1 MSRIAILSASL
12 AARYDGVADYSR
24 LLAEEL
30 VRQGHCVLRIG
41 LMQTTDGWMDMAG
54 SRFAENQSAEP
65 DYQKRLET
73 ARQEIMA
80 FDPDFASFQYV
91 SFSFGRY
98 GLPLGIGRDLRRIVG
113 DRPLEL
119 MSHELWTGILPAK
132 EMKTR
137 VLSRLQRWNY
147 RRFLSQLQ
155 PHCIHVSN
163 PAYVQLLK
171 RLGVHASVLPLF
183 GNIPV
188 TELQDSELDSWECHH
203 DGRLFCKF
211 LIFGSIHPEWPLE
224 PIFSRILD
232 FCDSK
237 NLCPLVISAG
247 GQGRGEPLWQEMQS
261 VYGEKFQ
268 FLKLGRTSGER
279 ISALINSSDFGLVTT
294 PLSIIGKSGT
304 AAAMLEHDLP
314 LIVNRDEPCQHI
326 GRIEPE
332 ESRSQLIR
340 LTEDFPKQMQANF
353 SRLRTPHS
361 RLPDVAKRLVREM
374 QCGFINYEN
383 GR

>member
-1 MSRIAILSASL
+1 MARIAILSASL
-12 AARYDGVADYSR
+12 DARYDGVADYSR

-54 SRFAENQSAEP
+54 TRFAKNKAAEP

-73 ARQEIMA
+73 ARREIKA
-80 FDPDFASFQYV
+80 FDPDFASLQYV
-91 SFSFGRY
+91 CFSFGRY
-98 GLPLGIGRDLRRIVG
+98 GLPLRIGRDLRRIVG

-132 EMKTR
+132 DMKTQ
-137 VLSRLQRWNY
+137 VLSRLQQWNY
-147 RRFLSQLQ
+147 RRFLRQLQ
-155 PHCIHVSN
+155 PHCVHVSN

-188 TELQDSELDSWECHH
+188 TDLQDSELDSWEYHH

-224 PIFSRILD
+224 PLFSRILD

-247 GQGRGEPLWQEMQS
+247 GQGRGESLWHEMQS
-261 VYGEKFQ
+261 AYGMKFQ

-332 ESRSQLIR
+332 EGYNRFMT
-340 LTEDFPKQMQANF
+340 LTDDFLNQMQANF
-353 SRLRTPHS
+353 SRPRCPAS
-361 RLPDVAKRLVREM
+361 RLPDVTKRLMREM
-374 QCGFINYEN
+374 QCGFIKYEI
-383 GR
+383 